1 MSHHDCVIVGAG
13 PAGLQMGYFLG
24 RAGRDYVIL
33 EGSDTVGAFFTRQPR
48 HRTLISLNKRFNVYS
63 DDDYNM
69 RFDWNSLLTDDYGH
83 LFRSYSEELYPHA
96 DDLCRYLRDFADK
109 YAINIRYDTRIT
121 AIARPDGPAGG
132 FVLTDQAGN
141 GYHGSLLLM
150 ATGAVGPRL
159 PDVEGIELAEGY
171 EHHDIDRTRF
181 ENKRVLI
188 IGRGNS
194 AFEVAN
200 HLAGHAGLIHIAVGD
215 RPPKHAWQTH
225 YVGDLRAINNTVI
238 EMYQLKSLHGTLGFE
253 VKKLTRQADGAIA
266 AFMHANVPNWK
277 RPGTL
282 KITLVYDHVIRC
294 TGWTYTTPALFEP
307 DVVPAMDEK
316 EKYPVLDSCWESS
329 VPDLFYIGTAMGGR
343 DRRAASGFIH
353 GFRYNIRTLH
363 HLFEERYHGVPLPSR
378 EFDLRDRDELE
389 ALAELLLLR
398 LSQTS
403 ALYQLFGVLTDALA
417 FSSGKVTVFP
427 ELPVAYVLENER
439 FAARDDLVLMTLEYG
454 FHHYPE
460 EASALDFIFPTD
472 DPDARDCTAFLHGIF
487 RHYRRGRLETET
499 HLGESLVI
507 RYDAFGR
514 RWGPENRDEAHK
526 NTVMNLLNRIARVTT
541 ETFSETVLRDFDG
554 SGFEPWTAEQAMHAR
569 PVPGCVK
576 VPVASGQPAG
586 ADASRSGTHAQ

>member
-1 MSHHDCVIVGAG
+1 MDHHDYIIVGAG

-24 RAGRDYVIL
+24 RAGRDYVTL
-33 EGSDTVGAFFTRQPR
+33 EGSDTMGAFFQTQPR
-48 HRTLISLNKRFNVYS
+48 HRTLISLNKRFNVYT

-69 RFDWNSLLTDDYGH
+69 RFDWNSLLTEDYGH
-83 LFRSYSEELYPHA
+83 LFRSYSDELYPPA
-96 DDLCRYLRDFADK
+96 DALCRYLRDFADK
-109 YAINIRYDTRIT
+109 YASNIRYNTRIT
-121 AIARPDGPAGG
+121 SIARGPDARG
-132 FVLTDQAGN
+132 FVLQDQAGN
-141 GYHGSLLLM
+141 TYHGSRLLM
-150 ATGAVGPRL
+150 ATGAVRPAI
-159 PDVEGIELAEGY
+159 PDIEGIELAEGY

-181 ENKRVLI
+181 ENARVLV

-253 VKKLTRQADGAIA
+253 VKKLTRQADGTIA
-266 AFMHANVPNWK
+266 AFMHASVPNWK

-294 TGWTYTTPALFEP
+294 TGFKYTTPALFAP
-307 DVVPAMDEK
+307 DVVPEMDARQ
-316 EKYPVLDSCWESS
+316 KYPVLSSCWESS

-353 GFRYNIRTLH
+353 GFRYNVRTLH
-363 HLFEERYHGVPLPSR
+363 QLLEERYHGVPLPSR
-378 EFDLRDRDELE
+378 EFELRTRENLE
-389 ALAELLLLR
+389 SLAEHLLLR

-403 ALYQLFGVLTDALA
+403 ALYQLFGVLTDVLV
-417 FSSGKVTVFP
+417 FSPGKVTVYP
-427 ELPVAYVLENER
+427 ELPVAYVLERER
-439 FAARDDLVLMTLEYG
+439 FTSGDDLVLMTLEYG
-454 FHHYPE
+454 FHHYPA

-487 RHYRRGRLETET
+487 RHYRRGTLEKET

-554 SGFEPWTAEQAMHAR
+554 SGFEPWTAEQALHAR
-569 PVPGCVK
+569 LVPGCVK
-576 VPVASGQPAG
+576 APVGAG
-586 ADASRSGTHAQ
+586 PVGAGETSRGRGHAQ